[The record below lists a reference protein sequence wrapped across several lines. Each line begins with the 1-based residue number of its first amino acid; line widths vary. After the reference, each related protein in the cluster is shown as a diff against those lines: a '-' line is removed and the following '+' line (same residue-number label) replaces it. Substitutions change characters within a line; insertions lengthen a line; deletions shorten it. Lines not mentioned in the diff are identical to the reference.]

1 MLENNT
7 MLKAN
12 LTVKRWLMTVLAL
25 LMSVQA
31 FAGESID
38 RTQPYQMM
46 TQVAETAFERLK
58 SEQDN
63 IQQDPELLKII
74 VEQELMPYVNAQ
86 YAALKLLGPNLKGAD
101 RKDVGVFIDAFRKYL
116 VSSYAQV
123 LTQYTDQTIKFGPEP
138 KIKADSRITSI
149 KVDIIDTPRPN
160 IKLEF
165 KLRKDK
171 KSGEWKA
178 FDMVAEGISLLS
190 SKQSEWNTK
199 IRQEGILTVAGEL
212 EKLAAQ
218 PIRFESNK

>member
-1 MLENNT
+1 
-7 MLKAN
+7 MLKTNN
-12 LTVKRWLMTVLAL
+12 LFKVWFLTAVAF
-25 LMSVQA
+25 LMSAQA
-31 FAGESID
+31 FSAESID

-46 TQVAETAFERLK
+46 TQVAEVAFERLK

-63 IQQDPELLKII
+63 IHQDPELLKVI
-74 VEQELMPYVNAQ
+74 VEEELMPYVNAQ

-101 RKDVGVFIDAFRKYL
+101 RKDVRVFIDAFRKYL

-138 KIKADSRITSI
+138 TIKTDSRITSI

-160 IKLEF
+160 INLEF

-190 SKQSEWNTK
+190 SKKSEWNTK
-199 IRQEGILTVAGEL
+199 IRQEGILQVADEL
-212 EKLAAQ
+212 EKLASQ

>member
-1 MLENNT
+1 
-7 MLKAN
+7 MLKTISHFKAWFM
-12 LTVKRWLMTVLAL
+12 VAMASFISAQV
-25 LMSVQA
+25 
-31 FAGESID
+31 FAAESID

-46 TQVAETAFERLK
+46 TQVAEVAFDRLK
-58 SEQDN
+58 SEQEN
-63 IQQDPELLKII
+63 IQQDPKLLKVI
-74 VEQELMPYVNAQ
+74 VEEELMPYVNAQ

-101 RKDVGVFIDAFRKYL
+101 RKDIRVFIDAFRKYL

-123 LTQYTDQTIKFGPEP
+123 LTQYTDQTIQFGPEP

-149 KVDIIDTPRPN
+149 KVDIVDTPRPN
-160 IKLEF
+160 IRLEF

-171 KSGEWKA
+171 KSGEWKV

-199 IRQEGILTVAGEL
+199 IRQDGILSVAEQL
-212 EKLAAQ
+212 ENLAAQ

>member
-1 MLENNT
+1 
-7 MLKAN
+7 MLKTNSLLKKWFITA
-12 LTVKRWLMTVLAL
+12 VAL
-25 LMSVQA
+25 LMSTQVLA
-31 FAGESID
+31 SESID

-46 TQVAETAFERLK
+46 TQVAEVAFDRLK
-58 SEQDN
+58 SEQEN
-63 IQQDPELLKII
+63 IQQDPELLKVI
-74 VEQELMPYVNAQ
+74 VEEELMPYVNAQ

-101 RKDVGVFIDAFRKYL
+101 RGDVRVFIDAFRKYL

-123 LTQYTDQTIKFGPEP
+123 LTQYTEQTIKFGPEP
-138 KIKADSRITSI
+138 TIKTDSRITSI

-160 IKLEF
+160 INLEF

-190 SKQSEWNTK
+190 SKKSEWNTK
-199 IRQEGILTVAGEL
+199 IRQEGILQVADEL
-212 EKLAAQ
+212 EKLASQ

>member
-1 MLENNT
+1 
-7 MLKAN
+7 MLKTN
-12 LTVKRWLMTVLAL
+12 YLLKRLLLTAVAL
-25 LMSVQA
+25 LMSTPA
-31 FAGESID
+31 FSAKPID

-46 TQVAETAFERLK
+46 TQVAEEAFARLK
-58 SEQDN
+58 NEQEN
-63 IQQDPELLKII
+63 IQQDPELLKVI
-74 VEQELMPYVNAQ
+74 VEEELMPYVNAQ

-101 RKDVGVFIDAFRKYL
+101 RGDVRVFIDAFRKYL

-138 KIKADSRITSI
+138 TIKTDSRITSI

-160 IKLEF
+160 INLEF

-190 SKQSEWNTK
+190 SKKSEWNTK
-199 IRQEGILTVAGEL
+199 IRQEGILQVADEL
-212 EKLAAQ
+212 EKLASQ

>member
-1 MLENNT
+1 
-7 MLKAN
+7 MLKTNSLLKKWFITA
-12 LTVKRWLMTVLAL
+12 VAL
-25 LMSVQA
+25 LMSTQVLA
-31 FAGESID
+31 EESID

-46 TQVAETAFERLK
+46 TQVAEVSFERLK
-58 SEQDN
+58 NEQEN
-63 IQQDPELLKII
+63 IHNDPELLKVI
-74 VEQELMPYVNAQ
+74 VEEELMPYVNAQ

-101 RKDVGVFIDAFRKYL
+101 RKDVRVFIDSFRKYL

-123 LTQYTDQTIKFGPEP
+123 LTQYTDQTIQFGPEP
-138 KIKADSRITSI
+138 RIKADSRITSI

-199 IRQEGILTVAGEL
+199 IRQEGILQGADEL

>member
-1 MLENNT
+1 
-7 MLKAN
+7 MLKTHYLLKRLL
-12 LTVKRWLMTVLAL
+12 LTAVAL
-25 LMSVQA
+25 LMSTPA
-31 FAGESID
+31 FSAKPID

-46 TQVAETAFERLK
+46 TQVAEEAFARLK
-58 SEQDN
+58 NEQEN
-63 IQQDPELLKII
+63 IQQDPELLKVI
-74 VEQELMPYVNAQ
+74 VEEELMPYVNAQ

-101 RKDVGVFIDAFRKYL
+101 RGDVRVFIDAFRKYL

-138 KIKADSRITSI
+138 TIKTDSRITSI
-149 KVDIIDTPRPN
+149 KVDIIDTSRPN
-160 IKLEF
+160 INLEF

-190 SKQSEWNTK
+190 SKKSEWNTK
-199 IRQEGILTVAGEL
+199 IRQEGILQVADEL
-212 EKLAAQ
+212 EKLASQ

>member
-1 MLENNT
+1 
-7 MLKAN
+7 MLKTNN
-12 LTVKRWLMTVLAL
+12 LLKTNYLLKIWFLAAVAL
-25 LMSVQA
+25 LMSTPA
-31 FAGESID
+31 FSAKPID

-46 TQVAETAFERLK
+46 TQVAEEAFARLK
-58 SEQDN
+58 NEQEN
-63 IQQDPELLKII
+63 IQQDPELLKVI
-74 VEQELMPYVNAQ
+74 VEEELMPYVNAQ

-101 RKDVGVFIDAFRKYL
+101 RGDVRVFIDAFRKYL

-138 KIKADSRITSI
+138 TIKTDSRITSI

-160 IKLEF
+160 INLEF

-190 SKQSEWNTK
+190 SKKSEWNTK
-199 IRQEGILTVAGEL
+199 IRQEGILQVADEL
-212 EKLAAQ
+212 EKLASQ

>member
-1 MLENNT
+1 
-7 MLKAN
+7 MLKTISHLKAIGY
-12 LTVKRWLMTVLAL
+12 LKSMFMVAMASFVSAQ
-25 LMSVQA
+25 V
-31 FAGESID
+31 FAAELID

-46 TQVAETAFERLK
+46 TQVAEVAFDRLK
-58 SEQDN
+58 SDQEN
-63 IQQDPELLKII
+63 IQQDPELLKVI
-74 VEQELMPYVNAQ
+74 VEEELMPYVNAQ

-101 RKDVGVFIDAFRKYL
+101 RKDVRVFIDAFRKYL

-123 LTQYTDQTIKFGPEP
+123 LTQYTDQTIQFGPEP

-149 KVDIIDTPRPN
+149 KVDIVDTPRPN
-160 IKLEF
+160 IRLEF

-171 KSGEWKA
+171 KSGEWKV

-199 IRQEGILTVAGEL
+199 IRQDGILSVAEQL
-212 EKLAAQ
+212 ENLAVQ

>member
-1 MLENNT
+1 
-7 MLKAN
+7 MLKMNSLLIKWFITA
-12 LTVKRWLMTVLAL
+12 VAL
-25 LMSVQA
+25 LMSTQVLA
-31 FAGESID
+31 EESID

-46 TQVAETAFERLK
+46 TQVAEVSFERLK
-58 SEQDN
+58 NEQEN
-63 IQQDPELLKII
+63 IHNDPELLKVI
-74 VEQELMPYVNAQ
+74 VEEELMPYVNAQ

-101 RKDVGVFIDAFRKYL
+101 RKDVRVFIDSFRKYL

-123 LTQYTDQTIKFGPEP
+123 LTQYTDQTIQFGPEP
-138 KIKADSRITSI
+138 RIKADSRITSI

-199 IRQEGILTVAGEL
+199 IRQEGILQVADEL

>member
-1 MLENNT
+1 
-7 MLKAN
+7 MLKTNN
-12 LTVKRWLMTVLAL
+12 LLKIWFLTAIAL
-25 LMSVQA
+25 LMSTPA
-31 FAGESID
+31 FSAKPID

-46 TQVAETAFERLK
+46 TQVAEEAFARLK
-58 SEQDN
+58 NEQDN
-63 IQQDPELLKII
+63 IHQDPELLKVI
-74 VEQELMPYVNAQ
+74 VEEELMPYVNAQ

-101 RKDVGVFIDAFRKYL
+101 RGDVRVFIDAFRKYL

-138 KIKADSRITSI
+138 TIKTDSRITSI

-160 IKLEF
+160 INLEF

-190 SKQSEWNTK
+190 SKKSEWNTK
-199 IRQEGILTVAGEL
+199 IRQEGILQVADEL
-212 EKLAAQ
+212 EKLASQ

>member
-1 MLENNT
+1 M
-7 MLKAN
+7 MLKTISHFKAWFM
-12 LTVKRWLMTVLAL
+12 VVMASFISAQV
-25 LMSVQA
+25 
-31 FAGESID
+31 FAAESID

-46 TQVAETAFERLK
+46 TQVAEVAFDRLK
-58 SEQDN
+58 SEQEN
-63 IQQDPELLKII
+63 IQQDPELLKVI
-74 VEQELMPYVNAQ
+74 VEEELMPYVNAQ

-101 RKDVGVFIDAFRKYL
+101 RKDVRVFIYAFRKYL

-123 LTQYTDQTIKFGPEP
+123 LTQYTDQMIQFGPEP

-149 KVDIIDTPRPN
+149 KVDIVDIPRPN
-160 IKLEF
+160 IRLEF

-171 KSGEWKA
+171 KSGEWKV

-199 IRQEGILTVAGEL
+199 IRKDGILSVAEQL
-212 EKLAAQ
+212 ENLAAQ

>member
-1 MLENNT
+1 
-7 MLKAN
+7 MLKTNN
-12 LTVKRWLMTVLAL
+12 LLKTNYLLKIWFLAAVAL
-25 LMSVQA
+25 LMSTPA
-31 FAGESID
+31 FSAKPID

-46 TQVAETAFERLK
+46 TQVAEVAFDRLK
-58 SEQDN
+58 SEQEN
-63 IQQDPELLKII
+63 IQQDPELLKVI
-74 VEQELMPYVNAQ
+74 VEEELMPYVNAQ

-123 LTQYTDQTIKFGPEP
+123 LTQYSDQTIEFGPEP

-149 KVDIIDTPRPN
+149 KVSIIDTPRPN

-199 IRQEGILTVAGEL
+199 IRQEGILQVADEL